1 MYEKVILVTGG
12 AGFIGSHLVKHFV
25 KKYKNYHIINLDKL
39 TYCGNLENLSE
50 IDSES
55 NYTFVHGDI
64 CNQTLVADLFHEF
77 GITDIIHLAA
87 ESHVDRSVKDP
98 SIFAQTNVMGT
109 LNLLNVAKE
118 FWKAFPINCEK
129 HRFHHVST
137 DEVYGSLSMDPN
149 DKFKETTPYDPHSP
163 YSASKAASD
172 MFVKAYG
179 DTYGMDITI
188 SNCSNNYGP
197 NQFPEKLIPLVI
209 NNLKN
214 GKKIPIYGE
223 GLNVRDWLYVQDH
236 VDAIDLIFHNGR
248 KGETYNIGGS
258 QEKFNIDVVKTLID
272 VFNKTTDNNIQYEDA
287 IEHIADPRGGGH
299 DLRYAIDATKIL
311 KELGWQP
318 KETFNSGIE
327 KTVRWYLDNE
337 EWLENIVNGEYKDY
351 YKKFYK
357 EN

>member
-1 MYEKVILVTGG
+1 MYERVILVTGG

-64 CNQTLVADLFHEF
+64 CNQTLVSDLFHEF

-118 FWKAFPINCEK
+118 FWDVFPTNCEK

-236 VDAIDLIFHNGR
+236 VDAIDLIFHHGG
-248 KGETYNIGGS
+248 KGETYNIGGN

-272 VFNKTTDNNIQYEDA
+272 IFNKTTDNNIQYEDA

-299 DLRYAIDATKIL
+299 DLRYGIDATKIL

-337 EWLENIVNGEYKDY
+337 KWLENIVNGEYKDY

>member
-1 MYEKVILVTGG
+1 MFEKVILVTGG

-25 KKYKNYHIINLDKL
+25 QKYKNYHIINLDKL

-50 IDSES
+50 IDSEN

-118 FWKAFPINCEK
+118 FWNAFPTNCEK

-248 KGETYNIGGS
+248 KGETYNIGGN
-258 QEKFNIDVVKTLID
+258 QEKFNIDIVKTLID

-318 KETFNSGIE
+318 KETFDSGIE

-337 EWLENIVNGEYKDY
+337 KWLENIVNGSYKDY
-351 YKKFYK
+351 YKEFYK

>member
-1 MYEKVILVTGG
+1 
-12 AGFIGSHLVKHFV
+12 
-25 KKYKNYHIINLDKL
+25 LDKL

-64 CNQTLVADLFHEF
+64 CNQTLVADLSHEF

-118 FWKAFPINCEK
+118 FWNAFPTNCDP

-248 KGETYNIGGS
+248 KGETYNIGGN
-258 QEKFNIDVVKTLID
+258 QEKFNIDIVKTLID
-272 VFNKTTDNNIQYEDA
+272 VFNKITDNNIQYEDA

-318 KETFNSGIE
+318 KETFDSGIE

-337 EWLENIVNGEYKDY
+337 KWLENIVNGEYKDY